1 MAPQASGI
9 IVPGFMDDIIIT
21 TVSHVLGSWVLE
33 TLDNVAI
40 WARMSISLVI
50 NKGRITSKFS
60 FRVQDE
66 IANLVKMDLEQ
77 NLDHSLRLASGS
89 ISSVLERDLLR
100 PSGTGKALKFICVFH
115 ERKKDSQRDFQP
127 EECQNFVMVQLPA
140 RCTVYQL
147 RLRISVLIQDKSF
160 LPQPLD
166 ILDPERYMLLY
177 KKAND
182 WYEIY
187 DDFQVLQTLDAMWC
201 LDAQG
206 VRTYRIY
213 VSHCPDDTE
222 ERRHTQKMLKELI
235 GYDLSAAATDR
246 LSELNFTRRK
256 FATPRKEELQRRDPK
271 VYALEPW
278 TTSVPLTMDQ
288 QSQALQ
294 VTIYYR
300 DLSFKLKVDLQMP
313 ASNMLKVF
321 QDIMSVNGHTLE
333 YVVDDLVL
341 KVCGR
346 EEFIS
351 GECQLSDFL
360 WVRQCLKT
368 KQELHLSVLPFISLE
383 KDAVRIEDLPLVEGF
398 TGLSSSHNELTLAYK
413 DVDDILMM
421 SLWDCERKFRIKLL
435 GFDIPCLPCKANQN
449 VYVEAS
455 ILHGNKV
462 CSSICSSPK
471 PFTEEVFWNVWLEFD
486 VPLKALPSGSRL
498 GLTVNSISFD
508 GSVSKETK
516 SQSMGR
522 KLTDYLKGKGKP
534 LYFVNLLLIDHKS
547 ILRQGLHSL
556 HMWPFPEQEGES
568 VTYEA
573 DKLSSAANPDQV
585 NSMAITFL
593 LDRYS
598 YPIVLPNS
606 TSLGGPWSSPIAN
619 DMDEADDQ
627 STSPLSMSGDSAT
640 LKKLKEQSILYSAYL
655 PQYLKKVD
663 WLKPCDVQ
671 EVHWLLRNLNATNL
685 DVPTA
690 LELLSVDFADEQVRK
705 LAVERLETLS
715 NDDVLRYLLQLVQ
728 TLKFEPYHDSYLA
741 RFLIRRALGSKRI
754 GHYFFWYV
762 RSEVTGSPYFR
773 QRLAVVLEAYLLG
786 SGQAMLDSFQRQVQL
801 VETLQEVAIEI
812 KNEFKKQFPGKTD
825 LPPNAA
831 NMLQKIL
838 ASCKLPEDFQVP
850 FDPRVKAGPILLEK
864 CKVMA
869 SKKKPL
875 WLEFS
880 SASSE
885 GPPNPAVGII
895 FKHGDDLRQDM
906 LVIQTLKIMDSIWKE
921 KSLDL
926 NLVPYGCIATGYN
939 IGMIEIVRDAAT
951 IAAVQHRKGGT
962 TGAFKNDA
970 LFDWLKGRNLLQEIH
985 FNAMDRF
992 VTSCAGY
999 CVATYVLGI
1008 GDRHNDN
1015 IMIMDQGNLF
1025 HIDFGHIM
1033 GNTKTFLG
1041 VNRERAPFV
1050 LTPDFLYVMGRVN
1063 KKSSLYF
1070 HKFKE
1075 TCIQAYLA
1083 LRCHSRLLIT
1093 LFSLMLLTGIPE
1105 LSCAQDI
1112 SYLREALQVR
1122 PQ

>member
-1 MAPQASGI
+1 MTEVNNS
-9 IVPGFMDDIIIT
+9 VEMD
-21 TVSHVLGSWVLE
+21 S
-33 TLDNVAI
+33 
-40 WARMSISLVI
+40 
-50 NKGRITSKFS
+50 
-60 FRVQDE
+60 
-66 IANLVKMDLEQ
+66 EQ

-100 PSGTGKALKFICVFH
+100 PSGTGNSLRFICMFQ
-115 ERKKDSQRDFQP
+115 ERLKDTRRDFQP
-127 EECQNFVMVQLPA
+127 EESQDSVLVHLPA
-140 RCTVYQL
+140 RCSVYQL
-147 RLRISVLIQDKSF
+147 RIRICMLVQDNS
-160 LPQPLD
+160 LVSEPLA

-177 KKAND
+177 KKGDN

-187 DDFQVLQTLDAMWC
+187 DDFQVLQTLDAEWC
-201 LDAQG
+201 QDTQD
-206 VRTYRIY
+206 VRTYKIL
-213 VSHCPDDTE
+213 VSHCPADTE
-222 ERRHTQKMLKELI
+222 ERQSTQKMLTDLI
-235 GYDLSAAATDR
+235 GYDLSTATTDR

-256 FATPRKEELQRRDPK
+256 FAAPRREELQRRDPR

-278 TTSVPLTMDQ
+278 TTSVPLIMDQ
-288 QSQALQ
+288 PSQFNQALP
-294 VTIYYR
+294 VTLYYR
-300 DLSFKLKVDLQMP
+300 DISFKLKVDIQMP
-313 ASNMLKVF
+313 ANNMLKVF
-321 QDIMSVNGHTLE
+321 EEIMFENCHTLE
-333 YVVDDLVL
+333 CVIDDLVL

-351 GECQLSDFL
+351 GESQLSDFL
-360 WVRQCLKT
+360 WVRHCLKT
-368 KQELHLSVLPFISLE
+368 LQEMHLSVLPLTSLE
-383 KDAVRIEDLPLVEGF
+383 KDTVRMEVLPLVDSF
-398 TGLSSSHNELTLAYK
+398 TGLSSSHNDLTLANK
-413 DVDDILMM
+413 DVDDVLMI
-421 SLWDCERKFRIKLL
+421 SLWDCERKFRVKLL
-435 GFDIPCLPCKANQN
+435 GFDIPHLPCSDPQN

-455 ILHGNKV
+455 ILYGNKV
-462 CSSICSSPK
+462 VSSVCSTTK
-471 PFTEEVFWNVWLEFD
+471 PFAEEVFWNMWLEFD

-498 GLTVNSISFD
+498 GLTINSISLD
-508 GSVSKETK
+508 RKSNRESK
-516 SQSMGR
+516 SSSMGG
-522 KLTDYLKGKGKP
+522 KLPDYQKGKLKP

-547 ILRQGLHSL
+547 VLRQGLHSL
-556 HMWPFPEQEGES
+556 HMWAFPEEEAS
-568 VTYEA
+568 SLLTYEA

-606 TSLGGPWSSPIAN
+606 TSSHGPCSSTTAS
-619 DMDEADDQ
+619 DGDEAGDAT
-627 STSPLSMSGDSAT
+627 TSPLSMLGDAAS
-640 LKKLKEQSILYSAYL
+640 LKKLKTQSVHYSAHL
-655 PQYLKKVD
+655 PQYLRKVNL
-663 WLKPCDVQ
+663 LKPLAVQ
-671 EVHWLLRNLNATNL
+671 DIHWLLRNWDPKDL

-705 LAVERLETLS
+705 LAVQKLETLS
-715 NDDVLRYLLQLVQ
+715 NDDILRYLLQLVQ
-728 TLKFEPYHDSYLA
+728 
-741 RFLIRRALGSKRI
+741 SKRI
-754 GHYFFWYV
+754 GHYFFWYL

-786 SGQAMLDSFQRQVQL
+786 CGQAMLDSFLRQVQL
-801 VETLQEVAIEI
+801 VESLQNVAIEMN
-812 KNEFKKQFPGKTD
+812 KLFRDKTD

-831 NMLQKIL
+831 AMLQDML
-838 ASCKLPEDFQVP
+838 RTCNLPADFQVP
-850 FDPRVKAGPILLEK
+850 FDPRVRAGAILLEK
-864 CKVMA
+864 CKVMP

-880 SASSE
+880 SACSQ

-906 LVIQTLKIMDSIWKE
+906 LVIQTLMIMDSIWKE

-939 IGMIEIVRDAAT
+939 IGMIEIVRDAVT
-951 IAAVQHRKGGT
+951 IATVQRSMGGT
-962 TGAFKNDA
+962 SGAFKTDA

-985 FNAMDRF
+985 YNAMERF

-1015 IMIMDQGNLF
+1015 IMIMDQGKEWQWVGCSAKKQCETAVMADMNYWSGQQGNLF

-1033 GNTKTFLG
+1033 GNTKRFLG
-1041 VNRERAPFV
+1041 WNRERVPFV
-1050 LTPDFLYVMGRVN
+1050 LTPDFLYIMGRVD

-1070 HKFKE
+1070 QRFTD

-1083 LRCHSRLLIT
+1083 LRCHSHLLVT

-1112 SYLREALQVR
+1112 SYLREALQEGRSEKEAANHFLQQISTCEQKGWTV
-1122 PQ
+1122 QTNWWIHMMLGIKG